1 MKLDIDYIDGN
12 GEYQMIEDVEFK
24 GDVTIENDSFD
35 YAGTHCTGGVGG
47 TMYYPDYYIMEN
59 YPEWNHDLYTYSEN
73 WLIAI
78 WLMAN
83 YSWVEDL
90 FIKEFEKQLE
100 P

>member
-1 MKLDIDYIDGN
+1 MTITI
-12 GEYQMIEDVEFK
+12 
-24 GDVTIENDSFD
+24 TIENGEHFFD
-35 YAGTHCTGGVGG
+35 VELEAELTKQNDGIGSYEYWGQKCYDRGE
-47 TMYYPDYYIMEN
+47 DYYIMED
-59 YPEWNHDLYTYSEN
+59 YPTWNHDLYTYSEN

-100 P
+100 L